1 MKDTKKILLGILL
14 LVLAVLIVL
23 NTFGITNIDFFFP
36 GWWALFIIVPC
47 FIGIFTERDKA
58 GNVMGLL
65 LGVGLLLAAQDVI
78 DFSMLWKLAIPAIII
93 FAAVNMIIVG
103 FRGKRTKKEAV
114 ITAKSDDCSTEFIMF
129 GGNEV
134 KVSPE
139 QEFKGA
145 KLTAIFGGIDY
156 DLSDAVITQDCT
168 IEAVTVFGGIDII
181 LPKNVNV
188 KSNAVGIFGG
198 VENKN
203 YTVPGAE
210 ATVYITGAAIFGG
223 VDIKS

>member
-1 MKDTKKILLGILL
+1 MKDSKKILLGFLL
-14 LVLAVLIVL
+14 LVFAVLIVL
-23 NTFGITNIDFFFP
+23 NTFGITDIDFFFP
-36 GWWALFIIVPC
+36 GWWALFIIVPR

-78 DFSMLWKLAIPAIII
+78 DFSTLWKLAIPAFII

-103 FRGKRTKKEAV
+103 FRGKRTQKEAV

-134 KVSPE
+134 KVGPE

-156 DLSDAVITQDCT
+156 DLSGAVITQDCT
-168 IEAVTVFGGIDII
+168 IEAVSIFGGIDII

-188 KSNAVGIFGG
+188 KSNATGIFGG

-210 ATVYITGAAIFGG
+210 VTVYITGAAIFGG

>member
-1 MKDTKKILLGILL
+1 MKDSKKIFLGVLL
-14 LVLAVLIVL
+14 LILGVLVAL
-23 NTFGITNIDFFFP
+23 NVFGITNIDFFFP
-36 GWWALFIIVPC
+36 GWWTLFIIIPC

-65 LGVGLLLAAQDVI
+65 LGIGLLLAAQDVI
-78 DFSMLWKLAIPAIII
+78 DFSTLWKLAIPAFII
-93 FAAVNMIIVG
+93 FVAINMIIVG
-103 FRGKRTKKEAV
+103 FRGRRTKKEAI
-114 ITAKSDDCSTEFIMF
+114 ITAKSDDHSTEFVMF
-129 GGNEV
+129 GGNAV

-139 QEFKGA
+139 QDFKGA

-156 DLSDAVITQDCT
+156 DLSEAVITQDCA
-168 IEAVTVFGGIDII
+168 IEAAAVFGGIDII

-188 KSNAVGIFGG
+188 KSDAAGVFGG

-210 ATVYITGAAIFGG
+210 VTVYITGAAVFGG
-223 VDIKS
+223 IDIYS

>member
-1 MKDTKKILLGILL
+1 MKDSKKILLGFLL
-14 LVLAVLIVL
+14 LALAVLIIL
-23 NTFGITNIDFFFP
+23 NTFGITDIDFFFP

-47 FIGIFTERDKA
+47 FIGIFTERDKV

-78 DFSMLWKLAIPAIII
+78 DFSTLWKLAIPAFII

-103 FRGKRTKKEAV
+103 FRGKRTQKEAV

-134 KVSPE
+134 KVGPE

-156 DLSDAVITQDCT
+156 DLSGAVITQDCT
-168 IEAVTVFGGIDII
+168 IEAVSIFGGIDII

-188 KSNAVGIFGG
+188 KSNATGIFGG

-210 ATVYITGAAIFGG
+210 VTVYITGAAIFGG

>member
-1 MKDTKKILLGILL
+1 M
-14 LVLAVLIVL
+14 VL
-23 NTFGITNIDFFFP
+23 
-36 GWWALFIIVPC
+36 
-47 FIGIFTERDKA
+47 K
-58 GNVMGLL
+58 
-65 LGVGLLLAAQDVI
+65 DVI
-78 DFSMLWKLAIPAIII
+78 DFGTLWKLAIPAFII

-103 FRGKRTKKEAV
+103 FRGKRTKKEAI
-114 ITAKSDDCSTEFIMF
+114 ITAKSDDHSTEFILF

-139 QEFKGA
+139 QEFNGA
-145 KLTAIFGGIDY
+145 KLNAIFGGIDY
-156 DLSDAVITQDCT
+156 DLSEAVITHDCT